1 MKRFTMFLMMFFITT
16 ILYAAEVDLEVP
28 KPADEDKTTTP
39 PLSLYKPMYILFGNR
54 EDQVK
59 GQFSFKY
66 DILSGII
73 EYSGLYVGYTQI
85 MAWDLYEKSSPFIDV
100 NFNPE
105 LFWKIE
111 SKKNIFNNFNFS
123 VVDYFQLGL
132 CEHKSNGE
140 NGLNSRSWE
149 RSYAQVQISYGEIFN
164 FGFNYKYF
172 VMYTKNFDETNRNIQ
187 DYIGS
192 SEAMV
197 FIKYKEVDGK
207 IGKGELY
214 AKVGAG
220 GGINGYN
227 FKKGWQE
234 YGIIFPSFL
243 PNLRA
248 YIQIFHGYGEFMFDY
263 NVKNDT
269 RVGTA
274 MRIGLISR

>member
-16 ILYAAEVDLEVP
+16 ILYAAEADLEMP
-28 KPADEDKTTTP
+28 KPVDEEKISTP
-39 PLSLYKPMYILFGNR
+39 PLTLYKPMYIVFGNMN
-54 EDQVK
+54 DQVK

-66 DILSGII
+66 DILSGIVD
-73 EYSGLYVGYTQI
+73 YSGLYGGYTQT

-105 LFWKIE
+105 LFWKID
-111 SKKNIFNNFNFS
+111 SKKNVFSNFDFKI
-123 VVDYFQLGL
+123 VDYFQLGL
-132 CEHKSNGE
+132 CEHKSNGKNE
-140 NGLNSRSWE
+140 LTSRSWE
-149 RSYAQVQISYGEIFN
+149 RSYAQVQLSYGATFN
-164 FGFNYKYF
+164 FGLNYKYF
-172 VMYTKNFDETNRNIQ
+172 AMYTKNLDETNSDVQ

-192 SEAMV
+192 WEAML
-197 FIKYKEVDGK
+197 FIKYKAFDGK

-214 AKVGAG
+214 AKVGPG

-243 PNLRA
+243 PNVRA
-248 YIQIFHGYGEFMFDY
+248 YIQIFHGYGEFLFDY

-269 RVGTA
+269 RHGTA
-274 MRIGLISR
+274 IRIGLISK